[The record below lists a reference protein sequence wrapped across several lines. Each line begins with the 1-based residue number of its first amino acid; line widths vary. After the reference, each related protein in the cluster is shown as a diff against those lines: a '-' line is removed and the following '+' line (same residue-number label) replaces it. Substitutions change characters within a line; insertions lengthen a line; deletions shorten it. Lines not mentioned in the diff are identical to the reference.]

1 MHWLPEDLVEKV
13 HEALFHIHRRL
24 LSHFVCCQFV
34 FQLTP
39 SLIGKRPNT
48 YTFTKAL
55 AEQML
60 MEEAGNLPVA
70 IVRPSIVIACFN
82 EPAPG
87 WLDNWNGPTGII
99 SAVGNGLFRTIICEK
114 DYLCDVVPVDI
125 VINLVI
131 ASAWRTATNKTRDM
145 TIYNCVTSR
154 RNPITWGEFVNY
166 SIQNMIKHPME
177 DVVWYPTG
185 ALRMNRPMNMIHGY
199 LAHYLPA
206 YILDLFSWSMGK
218 KPM

>member
-1 MHWLPEDLVEKV
+1 M
-13 HEALFHIHRRL
+13 
-24 LSHFVCCQFV
+24 
-34 FQLTP
+34 
-39 SLIGKRPNT
+39 
-48 YTFTKAL
+48 
-55 AEQML
+55 
-60 MEEAGNLPVA
+60 
-70 IVRPSIVIACFN
+70 
-82 EPAPG
+82 
-87 WLDNWNGPTGII
+87 DNWNGPTGII

-131 ASAWRTATNKTRDM
+131 ASAWRTATSKSPDM
-145 TIYNCVTSR
+145 QIYNCVTSQ

-185 ALRMNRPMNMIHGY
+185 ALRMNRTLNMIHGY
-199 LAHYLPA
+199 LVHYIPA
-206 YILDLFSWSMGK
+206 YVLDLFAWSMGK